1 MLETKISLNQVTI
14 ISQAKLKKNI
24 PGMKDKVEQILYSD
38 FNKKKKTEKR
48 DQLKESMGIDRMKY
62 KVKEYKTSSM
72 K

>member
-1 MLETKISLNQVTI
+1 
-14 ISQAKLKKNI
+14 
-24 PGMKDKVEQILYSD
+24 MKDKVEQILYSD